1 MEKESMDT
9 KEEEAKLEMIRREEE
24 NTRIN
29 LLLMGEMEAPFWS
42 IEDERKYQKEERHR
56 RKTKE
61 R

>member
-1 MEKESMDT
+1 MDT
-9 KEEEAKLEMIRREEE
+9 KEEEAKLEMIRREEG
-24 NTRIN
+24 NRRIN